1 MVDPKTAAADLS
13 FLIVEDMPDQAIL
26 TKAFVL
32 MQFPKSK
39 IIVAKG
45 LKEAMEFLE
54 KAKPSAVILDMH
66 LGDGEGSEL
75 LKFHK
80 EGRGFPVLV
89 LTGDKTEAALDEMM
103 DLGADD
109 FIFKPIDELIFQSK
123 LRSLISGR
131 YMSPLT
137 FLGNRAGLGTIEF
150 SADIKVTYIDD
161 SVIKFQTKFS
171 IMKESVVT
179 FFIDETPIDIRV
191 KSSLANPLD
200 PNIYNIEAE
209 FQDITV
215 EGALKIRKFVFEKNG
230 ERLSLHG
237 G

>member
-1 MVDPKTAAADLS
+1 MVEMKTAGELS
-13 FLIVEDMPDQAIL
+13 FLIVEDQPDQAML

-39 IIVAKG
+39 IIIAKG
-45 LKEAMEFLE
+45 LKEAFEFLD
-54 KAKPSAVILDMH
+54 KVKPNAVILDMH

-75 LKFHK
+75 LKVYK
-80 EGRGFPVLV
+80 EERGYPILV
-89 LTGDKTEAALDEMM
+89 LTGDKSENVLSEMM
-103 DLGADD
+103 ELGADD

-150 SADIKVTYIDD
+150 SSDIKVTYIDD
-161 SVIKFQTKFS
+161 SVVKFQAKFS
-171 IMKESVVT
+171 LVKECLVNFVVEGMSLELR
-179 FFIDETPIDIRV
+179 I

-200 PNIYNIEAE
+200 PNVYNLEAE
-209 FQDITV
+209 FENVTT
-215 EGALKIRKFVFEKNG
+215 EGAQKIRQFIFQKNG

-237 G
+237 